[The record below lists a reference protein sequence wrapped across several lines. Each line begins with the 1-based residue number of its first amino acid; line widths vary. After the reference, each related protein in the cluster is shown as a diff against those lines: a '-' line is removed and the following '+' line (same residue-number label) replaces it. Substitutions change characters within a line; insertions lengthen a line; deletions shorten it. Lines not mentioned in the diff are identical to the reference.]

1 MIKNNFILRT
11 LFLILLSHVVINTN
25 AQTGLNFQGVART
38 TNNVILASQ
47 AITIKLSILQGS
59 TTGTAD
65 YTETRRVIT
74 NAQGLFTAV
83 IGDTG
88 AISTLGNF
96 TTINCIRRNC
106 LAVYNIFSQ

>member
-1 MIKNNFILRT
+1 MISNNIIKRS
-11 LFLILLSHVVINTN
+11 LFLILLSIIMINAH

-65 YTETRRVIT
+65 YVETRKVMT
-74 NAQGLFTAV
+74 NALPSTAP
-83 IGDTG
+83 
-88 AISTLGNF
+88 
-96 TTINCIRRNC
+96 
-106 LAVYNIFSQ
+106 